1 MGRKKHNTD
10 SKSPAV
16 SASTYILVV
25 FLGTLALALAYR
37 SWPSGRPS
45 LSTSQ
50 ANQLVDRGLTHVKA
64 GRYEA
69 AIDDFSR
76 SHKHCSASRKPN
88 VAVLLATLHTQAGRH
103 QDALL
108 HYDQLPARAKTE
120 TLQVARGY
128 GTSLAATGNDKAAL
142 AQFEAACALSGDFEC
157 YNMLGCPVHTP
168 RGAAVSY
175 GATGA
180 TSGRSVW
187 LKSQANSC
195 CGRCS

>member
-1 MGRKKHNTD
+1 MAMGRKKHNTD

-37 SWPSGRPS
+37 SWPSGA
-45 LSTSQ
+45 LSISQ
-50 ANQLVDRGLTHVKA
+50 ADQMVDRGLTHVKA

-108 HYDQLPARAKTE
+108 HYEQLPARAKTG

-128 GTSLAATGNDKAAL
+128 GTSLAATGDDKAAL
-142 AQFEAACALSGDFEC
+142 TQFEAACALSEDFDC
-157 YNMLGCPVHTP
+157 YNLLGCPLHTP
-168 RGAAVSY
+168 WGQR
-175 GATGA
+175 
-180 TSGRSVW
+180 
-187 LKSQANSC
+187 
-195 CGRCS
+195 